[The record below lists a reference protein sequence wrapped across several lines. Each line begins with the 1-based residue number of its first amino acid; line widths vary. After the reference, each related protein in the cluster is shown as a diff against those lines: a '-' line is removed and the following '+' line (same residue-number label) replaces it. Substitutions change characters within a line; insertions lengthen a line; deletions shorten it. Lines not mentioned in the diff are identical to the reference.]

1 MCEDITWE
9 KNPQDVDEWFVRL
22 WLLFRWLWLTCRQN
36 SPKKN
41 KGQKPR
47 RLQPSPNWFH
57 RLQELAPLH
66 FFRGGSEFFFF
77 YCFTV
82 TVLLLS
88 FILSL
93 QGSVDEP
100 VQWLSGQKYCSIYMS
115 CVWYS
120 ALIGQTVVSV
130 SCCVRGQRCSVCLL
144 MTDAAVL
151 QGTRVVTWPCLENRR
166 HDWCDC
172 LCVFKRKKK
181 KRKRGSELRLYPSNN
196 QQGAQQEVCRKC
208 TCWKNNSIWT
218 EFDN

>member
-77 YCFTV
+77 FCFTV

-100 VQWLSGQKYCSIYMS
+100 VQWLSGQKYCSIYELCLILCSDWSDCGLCQLLCEGTTLLCLSPNDRRSCPSGDTCGHMTMS
-115 CVWYS
+115 GEQAAWLVWLFVCV
-120 ALIGQTVVSV
+120 
-130 SCCVRGQRCSVCLL
+130 
-144 MTDAAVL
+144 
-151 QGTRVVTWPCLENRR
+151 
-166 HDWCDC
+166 
-172 LCVFKRKKK
+172 
-181 KRKRGSELRLYPSNN
+181 
-196 QQGAQQEVCRKC
+196 
-208 TCWKNNSIWT
+208 
-218 EFDN
+218 